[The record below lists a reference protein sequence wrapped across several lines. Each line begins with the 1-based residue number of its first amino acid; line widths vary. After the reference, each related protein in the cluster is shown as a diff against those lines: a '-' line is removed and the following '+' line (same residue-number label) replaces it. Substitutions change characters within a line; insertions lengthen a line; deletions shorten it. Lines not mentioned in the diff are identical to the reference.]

1 MLKQNWRLISRIQRI
16 GDIAIILA
24 SFFLAYYGRTALV
37 YWNDIFH
44 WQLPFVGDEL
54 APLKDNFIALIV
66 GLLGYQLSLSA
77 LGAYSSMRLSSPLH
91 LLRISLASS
100 VFVFFTLAATLFL
113 LKIDL
118 SRSFLALFCL
128 LVWVS
133 LTIQRLLILRLL
145 RFYRRRGRN
154 FRNILVCGSGE
165 QAVRIARELAHM
177 PELGLWI
184 RAFVALEGPS
194 TSAAVEEGRFK
205 TLLREAGYDHTI
217 RLLVGKQALL
227 RALSEYAVDE
237 VIFTDVVEVM
247 PLVEEMVI
255 VCSEQGVRTT
265 LVADLFSVGIV
276 KSGISYFGGMP
287 LIHFQTPPGDQWEL
301 WVKRMIDVTGSA
313 LLLVLLSP
321 LFLVIALA
329 IKLDSPGPILFV
341 QRRVGL
347 NGRLFNLYKFRSMN
361 LNAAQELAE
370 LKAHNEMQGPT
381 FKMKEDPR
389 VTCAGRFLRRFSL
402 DELPQLW
409 NVYSGE
415 MSLVGPRPPI
425 PGEVSMYERKDRR
438 RLSMRPGL
446 TCIWQ
451 VSGRNEITNFEHWVR
466 LDLEYIDNWSL
477 TKDFTLLLR
486 TVPAVLFGTGAR

>member
-1 MLKQNWRLISRIQRI
+1 MLKQNWRLISRIQRV
-16 GDIAIILA
+16 GDIVIILA
-24 SFFLAYYGRTALV
+24 SFFVAYYGRTALV
-37 YWNDIFH
+37 YWNDIFQWH
-44 WQLPFVGDEL
+44 LPFVGDEL
-54 APLKDNFIALIV
+54 APIKDNFIALVV
-66 GLLGYQLSLSA
+66 GILGYQLSLTA
-77 LGAYSSMRLSSPLH
+77 LGAYSSMRLITPLH

-118 SRSFLALFCL
+118 SRSFLGLFCA
-128 LVWVS
+128 LVWLS
-133 LTIQRLLILRLL
+133 LTLQRLLVLKLL

-154 FRNILVCGSGE
+154 FRNILICGSGD
-165 QAVRIARELAHM
+165 QAIRLARELARM

-184 RAFVALEGPS
+184 RAFVALEGQG
-194 TSAAVEEGRFK
+194 SAAAEEEARFK
-205 TLLREAGYDHTI
+205 SLLKEAGYEHTI
-217 RLLVGKQALL
+217 RFLVGKEALL
-227 RALSEYAVDE
+227 RALSEYAIDE

-301 WVKRMIDVTGSA
+301 WVKRMVDVSVSFI
-313 LLLVLLSP
+313 LLVLLSP
-321 LFLVIALA
+321 LFLLIALA
-329 IKLDSPGPILFV
+329 IKLDSPGPVLYV

-347 NGRLFNLYKFRSMN
+347 NGRLFNLYKFRSMKQD
-361 LNAAQELAE
+361 ADQQLAE
-370 LKAHNEMQGPT
+370 LRAKNEMQGPV

-389 VTCAGRFLRRFSL
+389 VTRVGRLLRRFSL

-451 VSGRNEITNFEHWVR
+451 VSGRNEITNFDHWVR

-477 TKDFTLLLR
+477 TRDFILLLR